1 MSNTTETA
9 FARPATDV
17 ESLVVVVAVPF
28 ETETTCSA
36 ADAGTLLHPAPVETK
51 RIHIGV
57 YPVTTERCAC
67 GELEATVTF
76 RARLVSRTTGPL
88 WRRRT
93 MTTSELIETTD
104 VVTGPAEPIEDGL
117 VIKTDANGNPAAWF
131 ATAIDPQW
139 H

>member
-1 MSNTTETA
+1 MNTTETTL
-9 FARPATDV
+9 ARPTTDT
-17 ESLVVVVAVPF
+17 ESLVVVVAAPF
-28 ETETTCSA
+28 ETTTSCSA
-36 ADAGTLLHPAPVETK
+36 ADAGSLLHPAPMETK
-51 RIHIGV
+51 RIHVGI

-93 MTTSELIETTD
+93 MATSETIETTD
-104 VVTGPAEPIEDGL
+104 VVTGPAEPIHDGL
-117 VIKTDANGNPAAWF
+117 VIQTDDDGRPVAWF
-131 ATAIDPQW
+131 ATAIDPQ